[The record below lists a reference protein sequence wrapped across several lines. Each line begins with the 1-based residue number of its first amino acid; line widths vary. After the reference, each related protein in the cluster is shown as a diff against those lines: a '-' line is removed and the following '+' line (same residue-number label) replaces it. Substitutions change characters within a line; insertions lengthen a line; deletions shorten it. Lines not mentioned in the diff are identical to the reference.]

1 MPTVTVVFTT
11 LARSIAGTD
20 QLKLELPEDATYR
33 DIVRQLAARYP
44 DFLGLL
50 IAEDRETFLSSN
62 MFIIDGDLATPAI
75 VMESKPKDGEV
86 IHLMS
91 VITGG

>member
-44 DFLGLL
+44 DFL
-50 IAEDRETFLSSN
+50 
-62 MFIIDGDLATPAI
+62 
-75 VMESKPKDGEV
+75 
-86 IHLMS
+86 
-91 VITGG
+91 